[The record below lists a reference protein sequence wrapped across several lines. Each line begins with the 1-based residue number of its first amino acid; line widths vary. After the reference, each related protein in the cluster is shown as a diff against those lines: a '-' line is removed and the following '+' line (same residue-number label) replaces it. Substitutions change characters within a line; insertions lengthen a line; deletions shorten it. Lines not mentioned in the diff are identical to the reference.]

1 MQTAIRTRKFTPVS
15 GKMILKQT
23 KTKCKRRR
31 AFYDERASIPEDVQS
46 PQEEFWLTG
55 DWTE

>member
-1 MQTAIRTRKFTPVS
+1 MSRKT
-15 GKMILKQT
+15 MILKQT